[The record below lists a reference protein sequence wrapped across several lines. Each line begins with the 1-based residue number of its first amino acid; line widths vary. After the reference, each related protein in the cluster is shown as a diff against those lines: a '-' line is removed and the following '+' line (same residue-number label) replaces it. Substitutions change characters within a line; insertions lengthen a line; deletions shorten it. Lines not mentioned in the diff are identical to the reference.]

1 MKTQKLKYK
10 QAFSLYQRNFLDM
23 LARKAFDFHLKLTR
37 ALGNIAPNNW
47 KFVYEN
53 HQYFIDFHIRKERT
67 SSPIPEGYN
76 PRKREPEQGWV
87 NLRYLDLYDFLPKE
101 NFHDFKKNIVSYRKK
116 NAQSK
121 FGPYMSAEE
130 FDKLDRLEEFTD
142 AESFYHIIDYKI
154 AKNPRLKKLCSQLSI
169 KIISLSPSFLIVQYR
184 FFMSKNFNDAFNDL
198 IGKEYTGY
206 FDTVRPAQL
215 NWLNPWRT
223 PYTYY
228 DGDDE
233 KRQRVYA
240 FLSKIKWDMY
250 NEIQKN
256 FGCNFGNELEFPPCF
271 ETYQTNILPSTSRN
285 HSFWRSILID
295 PNFMEYSTD
304 LNMCIAWTF
313 SSQKEPVRLQ
323 AIQGESDDCS
333 KTIMFSEISNEYA
346 VYLVATAFNEVA
358 RFWMTQCNKDIGRE
372 MRKSKS
378 KSILKT
384 RLKIEKKL
392 YYSRRFALEFKSN
405 LNECDATNRFKPAH
419 LKAGNTTIEIKSFT
433 KQAFNS
439 MDDTISNTSKMI
451 DKAFSYFNSSAESNN
466 TYFSYKT
473 AQYALIISIISL
485 GISIIS
491 EMKGQSISSVISN
504 ILKYLLEACKQI
516 QT

>member
-1 MKTQKLKYK
+1 M
-10 QAFSLYQRNFLDM
+10 S
-23 LARKAFDFHLKLTR
+23 TR
-37 ALGNIAPNNW
+37 YI
-47 KFVYEN
+47 
-53 HQYFIDFHIRKERT
+53 
-67 SSPIPEGYN
+67 
-76 PRKREPEQGWV
+76 
-87 NLRYLDLYDFLPKE
+87 
-101 NFHDFKKNIVSYRKK
+101 
-116 NAQSK
+116 
-121 FGPYMSAEE
+121 
-130 FDKLDRLEEFTD
+130 
-142 AESFYHIIDYKI
+142 
-154 AKNPRLKKLCSQLSI
+154 
-169 KIISLSPSFLIVQYR
+169 
-184 FFMSKNFNDAFNDL
+184 
-198 IGKEYTGY
+198 
-206 FDTVRPAQL
+206 
-215 NWLNPWRT
+215 
-223 PYTYY
+223 
-228 DGDDE
+228 
-233 KRQRVYA
+233 
-240 FLSKIKWDMY
+240 
-250 NEIQKN
+250 
-256 FGCNFGNELEFPPCF
+256 
-271 ETYQTNILPSTSRN
+271 
-285 HSFWRSILID
+285 
-295 PNFMEYSTD
+295 
-304 LNMCIAWTF
+304 
-313 SSQKEPVRLQ
+313 
-323 AIQGESDDCS
+323 
-333 KTIMFSEISNEYA
+333 
-346 VYLVATAFNEVA
+346 ATAFNEVA